1 MHQGYCIIVLHCV
14 CFVALLSC
22 SGDKMGMCV
31 LSNTCAALG
40 LDVIYLLERRL
51 EGLQWSNVAT
61 PLTAD
66 DPFHLGWV
74 FFWLLLEIVVY
85 MVIAW

>member
-1 MHQGYCIIVLHCV
+1 MSTKSKFNSIQGIIVIH
-14 CFVALLSC
+14 SSS
-22 SGDKMGMCV
+22 SGAKMGMCV
-31 LSNTCAALG
+31 LSNTCASLG
-40 LDVIYLLERRL
+40 LEVITRLEQRL
-51 EGLQWSNVAT
+51 EGLQWSNAAT

-66 DPFHLGWV
+66 DPFHMGWV

>member
-1 MHQGYCIIVLHCV
+1 
-14 CFVALLSC
+14 
-22 SGDKMGMCV
+22 MGMCV
-31 LSNTCAALG
+31 LSNTCASLG
-40 LDVIYLLERRL
+40 LEVITLLEQRL

-61 PLTAD
+61 PLTVD
-66 DPFHLGWV
+66 DPFNVGWV

>member
-1 MHQGYCIIVLHCV
+1 
-14 CFVALLSC
+14 
-22 SGDKMGMCV
+22 MCV
-31 LSNTCAALG
+31 LSNTCVALG
-40 LDVIYLLERRL
+40 LEVITRLEQRL

-61 PLTAD
+61 PLTTD

>member
-1 MHQGYCIIVLHCV
+1 MSTKGKFNSIQCIIVIHS
-14 CFVALLSC
+14 SC
-22 SGDKMGMCV
+22 SGAKMGMCV
-31 LSNTCAALG
+31 LSNTCASLG
-40 LDVIYLLERRL
+40 LEVITRLEQRL

-61 PLTAD
+61 RLTVD
-66 DPFHLGWV
+66 DPFNVGWV